1 VGRMRWREYLI
12 VLVAG
17 MVVGIVVATTVNC

>member
-1 VGRMRWREYLI
+1 MRWREYLI